1 MPVETIGTGPSQAS
15 YSPYTAPP
23 TAPPPPM
30 YTPNLGVSPG
40 LAFILG
46 LIPGVGAIYNG
57 QYAKGLIHGLV
68 FGALISIGAGGAF
81 EHSGGPLFG
90 MLIAAF
96 YAYMP
101 FEAFHTAKRRQLGY
115 QVDEFSSLFALTGKR
130 SRVPVG
136 PLALIAVGLLFL
148 LNNLGWLNFYE
159 IGRYWPVFLIALGG
173 YLLYARLTAAAPAV
187 GPEAANEQR

>member
-1 MPVETIGTGPSQAS
+1 MNCVNHPEASAVAYCRACGKALCQNCQRAAQGTVFCEEHMPVQTTGTGPSQAS

-23 TAPPPPM
+23 TVAPPPA

-46 LIPGVGAIYNG
+46 LIPGVGSIYNG

-101 FEAFHTAKRRQLGY
+101 F
-115 QVDEFSSLFALTGKR
+115 
-130 SRVPVG
+130 
-136 PLALIAVGLLFL
+136 
-148 LNNLGWLNFYE
+148 
-159 IGRYWPVFLIALGG
+159 
-173 YLLYARLTAAAPAV
+173 
-187 GPEAANEQR
+187 